1 MAACVSLT
9 EYDERLEHALV
20 KIIQQPGADQN
31 QPGGAQM
38 SKAEIAELE
47 RIADE
52 PVGPKG
58 KAQGAETLI
67 YKEINVLQEG
77 DDAAKYQESEDWK
90 DFAGPIK
97 AKLVGKRAQIVEP
110 VKKPNSNAYE
120 FKPVLEDGV
129 PVVRPLTE
137 KDINTIG
144 PACLVNITEV

>member
-1 MAACVSLT
+1 M
-9 EYDERLEHALV
+9 Y
-20 KIIQQPGADQN
+20 
-31 QPGGAQM
+31 
-38 SKAEIAELE
+38 
-47 RIADE
+47 
-52 PVGPKG
+52 
-58 KAQGAETLI
+58 
-67 YKEINVLQEG
+67 NVLQEG

-137 KDINTIG
+137 KDINTNRISPPG
-144 PACLVNITEV
+144 GAQFTATANWGRHHGRVALRRDQNGRARRHAEP